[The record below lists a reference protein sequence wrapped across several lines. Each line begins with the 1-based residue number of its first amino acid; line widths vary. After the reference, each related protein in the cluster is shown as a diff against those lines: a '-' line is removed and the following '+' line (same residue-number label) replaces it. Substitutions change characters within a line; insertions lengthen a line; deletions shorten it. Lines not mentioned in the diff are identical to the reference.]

1 MLLPI
6 LLSSVSLALGQFLF
20 TSNAEISHRN
30 GYLFEYHPDTK
41 LLMVKNIFS
50 CYFVG
55 TDESLRT
62 RIRDKN
68 LRTKLQDELIGF
80 IQDNRHIVKTSLV
93 QTDITYNDAAATSS
107 CVGNNLYEL
116 EYPSKT
122 TTATQG
128 QTSTGKTTKGQT
140 IPPITQ
146 GPTAD
151 TVTKS

>member
-20 TSNAEISHRN
+20 TSNAEISRRN
-30 GYLFEYHPDTK
+30 GYQFEYHPDTK
-41 LLMVKNIFS
+41 LLTVKNIFS

-80 IQDNRHIVKTSLV
+80 IQDNRHIIKTSLV
-93 QTDITYNDAAATSS
+93 QAGIAHNDPAATSS
-107 CVGNNLYEL
+107 CVGDNLFEL
-116 EYPSKT
+116 EYPSKS

-128 QTSTGKTTKGQT
+128 QTTIGRTKQGHTTRPT
-140 IPPITQ
+140 TQ
-146 GPTAD
+146 GSTA
-151 TVTKS
+151 